1 VNNLKTKSVLNK
13 KFKFFLISFISLII
27 VFIIIYRF
35 TSYTPVFLDYGK
47 RNFIE
52 KTIDFLSFGWHFT
65 KASIY
70 KQYRKNQD
78 KAEKELGKAG
88 WYRKK
93 YLIKYFGVNGKDL
106 NSVLTLY
113 KRLKI
118 DSISE
123 KLDVFLKREQKIE
136 KLK

>member
-1 VNNLKTKSVLNK
+1 M
-13 KFKFFLISFISLII
+13 
-27 VFIIIYRF
+27 
-35 TSYTPVFLDYGK
+35 FLDYGK

-52 KTIDFLSFGWHFT
+52 KTIDFVSFGWHFT
-65 KASIY
+65 RASIY
-70 KQYRKNQD
+70 IKASKYKDYRKNQD

-93 YLIKYFGVNGKDL
+93 YLVKYFAVNGKDL
-106 NSVLTLY
+106 NSILTLY

-123 KLDVFLKREQKIE
+123 KLE
-136 KLK
+136 